1 MTTSQ
6 KVYVLEVNATGMNT
20 VKNQQNYFGVRKTIR
35 SSKNTIKNLLLMIR
49 KLQTKYIFYNIQGNF
64 VELFLKNANKKP
76 WQKLKVFSVISIFQ
90 NSMKINQIL

>member
-35 SSKNTIKNLLLMIR
+35 SSKNTIK
-49 KLQTKYIFYNIQGNF
+49 KLIVDDKEITDQIYI
-64 VELFLKNANKKP
+64 L
-76 WQKLKVFSVISIFQ
+76 
-90 NSMKINQIL
+90 

>member
-6 KVYVLEVNATGMNT
+6 KIYVLEVNATGMNT

-49 KLQTKYIFYNIQGNF
+49 KLQTKYIFHNIQGNF

>member
-1 MTTSQ
+1 
-6 KVYVLEVNATGMNT
+6 
-20 VKNQQNYFGVRKTIR
+20 
-35 SSKNTIKNLLLMIR
+35 MIR

-64 VELFLKNANKKP
+64 VELFLKKCKQKP

>member
-1 MTTSQ
+1 MTTSE
-6 KVYVLEVNATGMNT
+6 KVYVLDVNATGMNT
-20 VKNQQNYFGVRKTIR
+20 AKNQQNYFEVRKTIR

-64 VELFLKNANKKP
+64 IELFLKNTNKKP